1 MSRSKKRKK
10 PAKKKS
16 ARKRV
21 AEIKEKLVTQRLR
34 AARPTLPVN
43 SQARISETLAER
55 KQKLERKR
63 AQRKDWE
70 NI

>member
-16 ARKRV
+16 VRKRV

-43 SQARISETLAER
+43 SQARVSETLAER